1 MVCEMIT
8 KEDLEKKREKISEIK
23 QSHREIE
30 AATAKNSSIFVS
42 IDYDAAKRDRDL
54 GLVPDEEWER
64 FLDYYGTMR
73 SYHRI
78 FSEGK
83 QKEDHRE
90 LERKLEKQL
99 EDMEKEYR
107 AQNSISNRLKRFFSA
122 E

>member
-1 MVCEMIT
+1 MVT
-8 KEDLEKKREKISEIK
+8 KEDFEKKRAKISEIK
-23 QSHREIE
+23 RLHRQIE
-30 AATAKNSSIFVS
+30 SETSKNAAIFIG
-42 IDYDAAKRDRDL
+42 IDFESAKRDRDL
-54 GLVPDEEWER
+54 GLVPDGEWER